1 MLIMNRKENSDEMRA
16 KQYLQTLP
24 HKKLEYEPLGNVTPD
39 FSIDDK
45 IAVEVR
51 RLNRNYKSKS
61 NGNLVSIEAPI
72 VNDIDELHKNIQLLI
87 DEKNAK
93 IGKNFHLYSEWWLIL
108 VDYITNEM
116 DTQAFEEVKKTP
128 FKKHKF
134 TKVIILSHKGDFRAF
149 KL

>member
-1 MLIMNRKENSDEMRA
+1 MKRKENSDEMRA

-24 HKKLEYEPLGNVTPD
+24 HTKLEYEPLGNVTPD
-39 FSIDDK
+39 FLIDSK

-72 VNDIDELHKNIQLLI
+72 IGDIDVLHKSIQLLI
-87 DEKNAK
+87 DDKDEK
-93 IGKNFHLYSEWWLIL
+93 IDKNFPVYNEWWLIL
-108 VDYITNEM
+108 VDYITNGM
-116 DTQAFEEVKKTP
+116 DSQAFEKVKKIP

-134 TKVIILSHKGDFRAF
+134 SKVIILSHEGNFRAF

>member
-1 MLIMNRKENSDEMRA
+1 MKRKENSDEIRA

-24 HKKLEYEPLGNVTPD
+24 HTKLEYEPLGNVMPD
-39 FSIDDK
+39 FLIDDT

-61 NGNLVSIEAPI
+61 SGNLVSIDAPI
-72 VNDIDELHKNIQLLI
+72 VDDIDELHKNIQLLI
-87 DEKNAK
+87 DDKDQK
-93 IGKNFHLYSEWWLIL
+93 IDKNFPVYQEWWLLL
-108 VDYITNEM
+108 VDYITNGM
-116 DTQAFEEVKKTP
+116 DTQAFEKVKKIP

-134 TKVIILSHKGDFRAF
+134 TKVIILSHEGTFRAF